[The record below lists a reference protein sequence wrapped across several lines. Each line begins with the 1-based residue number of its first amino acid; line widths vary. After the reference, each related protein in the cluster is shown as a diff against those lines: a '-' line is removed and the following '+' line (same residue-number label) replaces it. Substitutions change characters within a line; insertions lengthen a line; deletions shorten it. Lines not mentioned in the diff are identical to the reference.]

1 MTLDEAMGMT
11 ASDIFAD
18 AFQTQEAALERLE
31 QNDIRDAA
39 EKAWCATKR
48 ATDTLILAH
57 SAEEPEQSTGHILR
71 TTQGLRHL
79 AHGDAKFRNLQGRY
93 HTRVEILHGMCFYF
107 GVCEPIEDTERLIM
121 ETRPYIEDAQVL
133 AGRG

>member
-1 MTLDEAMGMT
+1 MTLDQAMDMT

-18 AFQTQEAALERLE
+18 AFQTQEAALERLG

-48 ATDTLILAH
+48 ATDALILAH
-57 SAEEPEQSTGHILR
+57 SVEKSEQLTGHVLR

-79 AHGDAKFRNLQGRY
+79 AHGDAKFRDLQGRY
-93 HTRVEILHGMCFYF
+93 HTRMEILHGMCFYF
-107 GVCEPIEDTERLIM
+107 GVCEPVEDTERLIS
-121 ETRPYIEDAQVL
+121 ETRQYIEDAQFL